1 MENGYFLMIIVLC
14 RKSDICK
21 VYDRENVQLFAADG
35 MISLKFHMELKS
47 CEIMIANKH
56 NILFNM
62 IYF

>member
-1 MENGYFLMIIVLC
+1 MIIVLC

-62 IYF
+62 I